1 MNSQIKVP
9 YTSPATY
16 VTQNKI
22 HPFRLR
28 DEIQFLYEK
37 KAKLNKDLYN
47 THLQDVQEWGN
58 MWCTILDS
66 IRDSINQ
73 EMEK

>member
-22 HPFRLR
+22 HTIRLR
-28 DEIQFLYEK
+28 DEINLLAPEFY
-37 KAKLNKDLYN
+37 
-47 THLQDVQEWGN
+47 
-58 MWCTILDS
+58 I
-66 IRDSINQ
+66 
-73 EMEK
+73 